1 MKLTKYLEL
10 RDKLDD
16 SVNAYQGGGNMLAMQ
31 AANAIDELSVEL
43 RDCRNALC
51 LRCGNYK
58 EAHMGACNGCR
69 WKNMG
74 D

>member
-1 MKLTKYLEL
+1 MKLTEYLKL

-16 SVNAYQGGGNMLAMQ
+16 SVHVYQGGGNILAMQ
-31 AANAIDELSVEL
+31 AANAIDELCVEL
-43 RDCRNALC
+43 RACRNELC

-58 EAHMGACNGCR
+58 EAYKGACDGCR
-69 WKNMG
+69 WKDMG